1 MLIQQPVDGGG
12 ERIEQALRGVKLHL
26 LPDALEIPAKIVVWE
41 GLDTGYFDGYTL
53 PMRQEIE
60 GVNAVMLD
68 REGGVCAIFNI

>member
-1 MLIQQPVDGGG
+1 M
-12 ERIEQALRGVKLHL
+12 KLHL

-60 GVNAVMLD
+60 GVNAVVLD
-68 REGGVCAIFNI
+68 RRAASVQSST